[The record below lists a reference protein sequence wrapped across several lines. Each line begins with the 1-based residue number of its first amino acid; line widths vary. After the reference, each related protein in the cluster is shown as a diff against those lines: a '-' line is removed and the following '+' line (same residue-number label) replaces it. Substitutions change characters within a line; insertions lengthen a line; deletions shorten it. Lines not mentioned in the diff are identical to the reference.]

1 MSGVSGKITLVTGG
15 GSGIGKATAL
25 LFGKNGAKVVIAN
38 RTVETGEA
46 TANEIIANGG
56 EAIFIQADLSKTD
69 SIQNLFKKIID
80 KYGRLD
86 AAFNNA
92 GIAGSLANTI
102 QCTEEDWDIAMNI
115 NLKSVWL
122 CMKYEIEQMLKQ
134 ETGGAIVNTASAAG
148 LVALPGAAAYAVAK
162 HGVVGLTKTAA
173 IEFVKQ
179 NIRVNCVCPS
189 FVGTPLTMA
198 VNAAYPEFVQAA
210 FALQPIGR
218 VGTPEE
224 IANSVVWLCSD
235 EASFTTGC
243 ALAIDGGYVAQ

>member
-25 LFGKNGAKVVIAN
+25 LFGKNGAKVIIAN

-69 SIQNLFKKIID
+69 SIQNLFRKIID

-92 GIAGSLANTI
+92 GIAGALANTVE
-102 QCTEEDWDIAMNI
+102 CTEEDWDVAMNI

-173 IEFVKQ
+173 IEFVKK

-235 EASFTTGC
+235 ESSFTTGC